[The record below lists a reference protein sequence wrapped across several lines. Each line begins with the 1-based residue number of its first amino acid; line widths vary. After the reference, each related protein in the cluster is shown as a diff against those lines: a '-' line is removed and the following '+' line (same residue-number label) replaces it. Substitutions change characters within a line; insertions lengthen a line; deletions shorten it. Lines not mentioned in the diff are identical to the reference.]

1 VKTETEENMFN
12 TLNANRKIGARWDGM
27 QQPVHGTAYAADTL
41 RLLAALDAGWQ
52 IVEAAD
58 MLAHGANAEGRGYVL
73 TLMHPRRLLTRE
85 WNVMASPEM
94 DALLAHE
101 VVPMAR

>member
-1 VKTETEENMFN
+1 MLNV
-12 TLNANRKIGARWDGM
+12 LNAAIKIGTRWDGM
-27 QQPVHGTAYAADTL
+27 QQPIHGSAHAADYL
-41 RLLAALDAGWQ
+41 RLLAALDQGWQ

-58 MLAHGANAEGRGYVL
+58 LLAHGANAEGRGYVL
-73 TLMHPRRLLTRE
+73 TLTHSRRLLTRE
-85 WNVMASPEM
+85 WNVMRSPEV